1 MEELIRKLQEVSR
14 KASQMSSMI
23 TDLRAERDELR
34 NRVSELE
41 ETVTGK
47 EDALRT
53 NLTQLEAARI
63 GQLTIDDAD
72 RQALRSQIDIY
83 LQEIDL
89 CLKRFGE

>member
-23 TDLRAERDELR
+23 IDLRAERDELR
-34 NRVSELE
+34 SRVSELE

-47 EDALRT
+47 DDALRT

>member
-1 MEELIRKLQEVSR
+1 MQEVSR

-34 NRVSELE
+34 SRVSELE

-47 EDALRT
+47 DDALRT

>member
-34 NRVSELE
+34 SRVSELE

-47 EDALRT
+47 DDALRT